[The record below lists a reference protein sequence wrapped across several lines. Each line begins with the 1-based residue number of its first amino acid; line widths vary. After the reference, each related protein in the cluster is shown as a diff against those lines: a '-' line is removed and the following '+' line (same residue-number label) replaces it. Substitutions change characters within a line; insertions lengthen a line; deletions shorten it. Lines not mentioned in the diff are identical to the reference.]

1 MDNKKEDLRIVKTK
15 ASLYRGLMALMKEKP
30 FEQIKVS
37 EICSS
42 SYVNRSTFYDHFND
56 KFELLQSLLLDLS
69 SELTNTMV
77 ITNPTN
83 NPQEY
88 FKEMLTI
95 LLNHVSENLEI
106 YSAVAKINGNSI
118 AIDMIRDTIVNLT
131 IKDIEK
137 NNINNTD
144 LPTRTFVLFYTSGFI
159 SVIADSVKDPK
170 TFDPDKI
177 LKTLLMFIP
186 DNK

>member
-1 MDNKKEDLRIVKTK
+1 M
-15 ASLYRGLMALMKEKP
+15 
-30 FEQIKVS
+30 
-37 EICSS
+37 
-42 SYVNRSTFYDHFND
+42 
-56 KFELLQSLLLDLS
+56 
-69 SELTNTMV
+69 TM
-77 ITNPTN
+77 
-83 NPQEY
+83 
-88 FKEMLTI
+88 
-95 LLNHVSENLEI
+95 
-106 YSAVAKINGNSI
+106 
-118 AIDMIRDTIVNLT
+118 DTIVNLT